1 MINLLV
7 VHEFPLMCN
16 IIASVLD
23 SEPDIAVM
31 GNASS
36 VDEAIE
42 IVKENRMDLVL
53 VSTRLPEQGALKLTN
68 LLVQQVPSV
77 KVIILG
83 ITESREGVLEYV
95 ESGASGYVLRES
107 SLDDLLSTIRA
118 VSNGQALISPEIAAT
133 LIQRISEFAQVFARK
148 GIVPPESLNLT
159 QREFE
164 VLGLLSE
171 GCSNQEIAEQLV
183 IETGT
188 VKNHVHNIL
197 NKLGVSSRD
206 EAGSLLALIKERS
219 KKQDE

>member
-1 MINLLV
+1 MINLLI
-7 VHEFPLMCN
+7 VHEFPLISD

-23 SEPDIAVM
+23 SEADITVV
-31 GNASS
+31 GRASNMDDAMKI
-36 VDEAIE
+36 VEQIE
-42 IVKENRMDLVL
+42 VNLVL
-53 VSTRLPEQGALKLTN
+53 VSTRLPQQGAVQLTN
-68 LLVQQVPSV
+68 LLIQRVPLV

-107 SLDDLLSTIRA
+107 SLDDLLTTIRA
-118 VSNGQALISPEIAAT
+118 VNNGQALVSPEIAAT
-133 LIQRISEFAQVFARK
+133 LMQRITELVQAFART
-148 GIVPPESLNLT
+148 GIAAPESTNLT

-164 VLGLLSE
+164 VLGLLND
-171 GCSNQEIAEQLV
+171 GLSNQEIADQLV

-206 EAGSLLALIKERS
+206 EAGSLMTLIKERS
-219 KKQDE
+219 KKQE